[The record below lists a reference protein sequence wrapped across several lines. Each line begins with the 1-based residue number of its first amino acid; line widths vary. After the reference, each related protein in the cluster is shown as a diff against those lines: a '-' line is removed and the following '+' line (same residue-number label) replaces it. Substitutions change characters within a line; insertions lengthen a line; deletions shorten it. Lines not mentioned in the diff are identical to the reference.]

1 MPKLYE
7 YFGLVIFFYANEHE
21 PVHVHAAC
29 QGREGRAELVIVDG
43 VIKEIRLSATR
54 GRPPLTPKES
64 QLFKELVAARA
75 DDVVRKWVDFF
86 VMNKSV
92 TSERITKRLK

>member
-21 PVHVHAAC
+21 PVHVHGNC

-43 VIKEIRLSATR
+43 VIRE
-54 GRPPLTPKES
+54 
-64 QLFKELVAARA
+64 
-75 DDVVRKWVDFF
+75 VRFG
-86 VMNKSV
+86 
-92 TSERITKRLK
+92 